1 MKTISSTTGYLVEEL
16 EEGVDT
22 EDLEATAVPLDGM
35 AAKWE
40 ALADAYADDI
50 HCPACPWDERGFN
63 IYSAKRWHECHC
75 ADPDQ
80 CIALNP
86 KAVTNAF
93 RRQAS

>member
-22 EDLEATAVPLDGM
+22 LDLEITALPIET
-35 AAKWE
+35 AADRWE
-40 ALADAYADDI
+40 ALADAYASGE

-63 IYSAKRWHECHC
+63 IYTKRLWHECHC
-75 ADPDQ
+75 ADPNQ
-80 CIALNP
+80 CIAINP
-86 KAVTNAF
+86 RAVANAY